1 MQYCD
6 TKGFNRDSFALHHPD
21 LRPMFKRLAIALTFI
36 SLLNPLLAQ
45 NSPFGSGSKTIN
57 GSRSSE
63 DSIFR
68 KTPFG
73 STERSES
80 SQTKEIDFDVSKVGQ
95 LGRIE
100 TREKF
105 QKIWMQFLVEYGL
118 DSDGDF
124 IQGSGTSPPT
134 SDAYAQNAFI
144 YFVSSQRPT
153 IVLKSVQVC
162 PACTR
167 GKKPG
172 YVDGMVGEVACDKCR
187 GSWEIKLTERFNLFY
202 SATLP
207 PKTPW
212 PAAKGKSKR
221 EANGTSPGTSPKAE
235 STKTNNLEEE
245 LKSVVQ
251 KHLDEIL
258 QTKITG
264 SVPKGFGATKV
275 SFSAPKGVW
284 QINLEFQNNDQIKVE
299 GARVMIS
306 LIDTNAMPGTDD
318 FIVGKATLSLSMA
331 SSNACSADFSS
342 FSFTTLKSPSGNPSK
357 TDMMADY
364 AFVLKEI
371 KRANAIFVQ
380 IFSVTPAEAQRAL
393 DIEPRSAWQI
403 TRPAPPTPVA
413 TAPQP
418 AASPAAPRTEPPVV
432 AQQPE
437 RPRSFGSGMV
447 FTNEGHIFT
456 NHHVIAK
463 AENIFVVVY
472 ENGQITKKFPATVIN
487 KDPRSDLAIL
497 QCKEWKPATDAPK
510 GPPPVVPS
518 NQCKLGAQVFVL
530 GYPLPG
536 TVSSNVK
543 YTKGDVSDMAGL
555 DDDSSKIQHTAQ
567 IQPGN
572 SGGPMA
578 LTDGRVVGIIVSSLS
593 ESFALR
599 TSGSLPQGV
608 NFSIKSDYLLTLA
621 SIAGIDIPKTKPSS
635 EPIEHVK
642 AYTVQIMCEK

>member
-1 MQYCD
+1 
-6 TKGFNRDSFALHHPD
+6 
-21 LRPMFKRLAIALTFI
+21 MFKRLAIALTFL
-36 SLLNPLLAQ
+36 SLLDPLLAQ
-45 NSPFGSGSKTIN
+45 NSPFGSGSKTIK
-57 GSRSSE
+57 GSQSSE

-68 KTPFG
+68 RTPFG

-105 QKIWMQFLVEYGL
+105 QKIWNQFLVEYGL
-118 DSDGDF
+118 DSEGDF
-124 IQGSGTSPPT
+124 IRGSGISPP
-134 SDAYAQNAFI
+134 SADAYAQNAFI
-144 YFVSSQRPT
+144 YFVASQRPT
-153 IVLKSVQVC
+153 IILQSVQIC

-172 YVDGMVGEVACDKCR
+172 YVNGMVGEVACDKCR
-187 GSWEIKLTERFNLFY
+187 GNWEIKLAEKFHLTY

-207 PKTPW
+207 PRTPW
-212 PAAKGKSKR
+212 PAAKDR
-221 EANGTSPGTSPKAE
+221 PKAE
-235 STKTNNLEEE
+235 SKKPSNLEEE
-245 LKSVVQ
+245 LKSVAR

-258 QTKITG
+258 QAKITG

-275 SFSAPKGVW
+275 SFSAPNGVW

-306 LIDTNAMPGTDD
+306 LIDTTAMPTDGL
-318 FIVGKATLSLSMA
+318 IVGKATLSLSMA
-331 SSNACSADFSS
+331 SANACSVDFSS
-342 FSFTTLKSPSGNPSK
+342 FSFPALKPPSGNPSK
-357 TDMMADY
+357 TNMMADY

-371 KRANAIFVQ
+371 KRANAIYVQ

-393 DIEPRSAWQI
+393 DIEPRSVWKI
-403 TRPAPPTPVA
+403 TQPAPIAGTPQPVA
-413 TAPQP
+413 APTT
-418 AASPAAPRTEPPVV
+418 RRNEPPVA

-463 AENIFVVVY
+463 AENIFVVVF
-472 ENGQITKKFPATVIN
+472 ENGQITKKLPATVIN
-487 KDPRSDLAIL
+487 KDPRSDLAII
-497 QCKEWKPATDAPK
+497 QCKEWKPAAEAPK
-510 GPPPVVPS
+510 TPPPLVPS
-518 NQCKLGAQVFVL
+518 NQCKLGDQVFVL

-599 TSGSLPQGV
+599 TSGALPQGV

-642 AYTVQIMCEK
+642 AYTVQIMCDK

>member
-1 MQYCD
+1 MAKLP
-6 TKGFNRDSFALHHPD
+6 T
-21 LRPMFKRLAIALTFI
+21 I
-36 SLLNPLLAQ
+36 SLILLALLHPLLAQ
-45 NSPFGSGSKTIN
+45 NAPFGSGSKTIN

-68 KTPFG
+68 RTPFG

-124 IQGSGTSPPT
+124 IKGSGTSPPT
-134 SDAYAQNAFI
+134 ADAYAQNAFI
-144 YFVSSQRPT
+144 YFVASQRPT
-153 IVLKSVQVC
+153 IVLQGVQIC

-187 GSWEIKLTERFNLFY
+187 GSWEIKLTEKFHLSY

-207 PKTPW
+207 PRTPW
-212 PAAKGKSKR
+212 PAAKGKPKR
-221 EANGTSPGTSPKAE
+221 EANSTSSGAG
-235 STKTNNLEEE
+235 TKTETPKLKNLEEE
-245 LKSVVQ
+245 LKSVAW

-306 LIDTNAMPGTDD
+306 LIDTNSMPTDG

-342 FSFTTLKSPSGNPSK
+342 FSFPALKPPSGNPSK

-371 KRANAIFVQ
+371 KRANAIYVQ

-393 DIEPRSAWQI
+393 DIEPRS
-403 TRPAPPTPVA
+403 V
-413 TAPQP
+413 
-418 AASPAAPRTEPPVV
+418 
-432 AQQPE
+432 
-437 RPRSFGSGMV
+437 
-447 FTNEGHIFT
+447 
-456 NHHVIAK
+456 
-463 AENIFVVVY
+463 
-472 ENGQITKKFPATVIN
+472 
-487 KDPRSDLAIL
+487 
-497 QCKEWKPATDAPK
+497 
-510 GPPPVVPS
+510 
-518 NQCKLGAQVFVL
+518 
-530 GYPLPG
+530 
-536 TVSSNVK
+536 
-543 YTKGDVSDMAGL
+543 
-555 DDDSSKIQHTAQ
+555 
-567 IQPGN
+567 
-572 SGGPMA
+572 
-578 LTDGRVVGIIVSSLS
+578 
-593 ESFALR
+593 
-599 TSGSLPQGV
+599 
-608 NFSIKSDYLLTLA
+608 
-621 SIAGIDIPKTKPSS
+621 
-635 EPIEHVK
+635 
-642 AYTVQIMCEK
+642 

>member
-1 MQYCD
+1 MAKFP
-6 TKGFNRDSFALHHPD
+6 T
-21 LRPMFKRLAIALTFI
+21 IALMLL
-36 SLLNPLLAQ
+36 SLLHPLLAQ
-45 NSPFGSGSKTIN
+45 NSPFGGGGRIIN
-57 GSRSSE
+57 GTRAPE
-63 DSIFR
+63 NNPFPDG
-68 KTPFG
+68 PFG
-73 STERSES
+73 SSERGENV
-80 SQTKEIDFDVSKVGQ
+80 QTKEIDFDVSKVGQ

-105 QKIWMQFLVEYGL
+105 QKIWNQFLLEYGL

-124 IQGSGTSPPT
+124 ILGSGIRPPT
-134 SDAYAQNAFI
+134 ADTYAQNAFI
-144 YFVSSQRPT
+144 YFVASHRPT
-153 IVLKSVQVC
+153 IILKSVQIC

-187 GSWEIKLTERFNLFY
+187 GNWEIKLTEKFHLTY

-212 PAAKGKSKR
+212 PAAKDRPKR
-221 EANGTSPGTSPKAE
+221 DANGTSLGTSPKDE
-235 STKTNNLEEE
+235 SKKPNNLEEE
-245 LKSVVQ
+245 LKSVAR

-258 QTKITG
+258 QAKITG
-264 SVPKGFGATKV
+264 SVPKGFGASKV

-306 LIDTNAMPGTDD
+306 LIDTTSMPTDG
-318 FIVGKATLSLSMA
+318 FIVGKATLGLSMA
-331 SSNACSADFSS
+331 NSNACSVDFSS
-342 FSFTTLKSPSGNPSK
+342 FSFPALKPPSGNPSK

-364 AFVLKEI
+364 AFILKEV
-371 KRANAIFVQ
+371 KRANAIYVQ

-393 DIEPRSAWQI
+393 DIEPRSVWQI
-403 TRPAPPTPVA
+403 TQPAPIAITPQPVA
-413 TAPQP
+413 PP
-418 AASPAAPRTEPPVV
+418 ATRRTEPPVA

-437 RPRSFGSGMV
+437 RPKSFGSGMV

-463 AENIFVVVY
+463 AENIFVVVF

-487 KDPRSDLAIL
+487 KDPRSDLAII
-497 QCKEWKPATDAPK
+497 QCKEWKPAAEAPK
-510 GPPPVVPS
+510 TPPPLVPS

-599 TSGSLPQGV
+599 TSGALPQGV

-621 SIAGIDIPKTKPSS
+621 SIAGIEIPKTKPSS

>member
-1 MQYCD
+1 MA
-6 TKGFNRDSFALHHPD
+6 KLLS
-21 LRPMFKRLAIALTFI
+21 IALATLSF
-36 SLLNPLLAQ
+36 LQPLLAQ
-45 NSPFGSGSKTIN
+45 NSPFGGGGRMIN
-57 GSRSSE
+57 GTSRGSDNNFFTAS
-63 DSIFR
+63 
-68 KTPFG
+68 PFG
-73 STERSES
+73 SSEKS
-80 SQTKEIDFDVSKVGQ
+80 ENAQTKEVDFDIAKVGQ
-95 LGRIE
+95 LGRAE

-105 QKIWMQFLVEYGL
+105 QKVWTQFLSEYSL
-118 DSDGDF
+118 DEDGNF
-124 IQGSGTSPPT
+124 TTGPGTRPLAT
-134 SDAYAQNAFI
+134 DAYAQNAFI
-144 YFVSSQRPT
+144 YFVASQRPT
-153 IVLKSVQVC
+153 IVLQSEQAC
-162 PACTR
+162 PSCTR

-172 YVDGMVGEVACDKCR
+172 YVDGMVSEVVCDKCR
-187 GSWEIKLTERFNLFY
+187 GNWEIKLTERIHLSY

-212 PAAKGKSKR
+212 PAAKAKPKR
-221 EANGTSPGTSPKAE
+221 EADSTASGSTKKTESPKN
-235 STKTNNLEEE
+235 NNLEEE
-245 LKSVVQ
+245 LKSVAA
-251 KHLDEIL
+251 KHLDELL
-258 QTKITG
+258 QSKLSG
-264 SVPKGFGATKV
+264 SAPKGFGAAKV

-284 QINLEFQNNDQIKVE
+284 QINLEFKNDDRIKVE
-299 GARVMIS
+299 GARVLIS
-306 LIDTNAMPGTDD
+306 LIDTSAKPTEG
-318 FIVGKATLSLSMA
+318 FIVAKANISLSLA
-331 SSNACSADFSS
+331 RSNEFSADFSS
-342 FSFTTLKSPSGNPSK
+342 FSFPALKPPTGTPSK
-357 TDMMADY
+357 TDLMADY

-371 KRANAIFVQ
+371 KRAKAVYVQ

-393 DIEPRSAWQI
+393 DIEPKSVWLIER
-403 TRPAPPTPVA
+403 TTTPAQE
-413 TAPQP
+413 APQP
-418 AASPAAPRTEPPVV
+418 PPVTASTAPKNEPPAG

-463 AENIFVVVY
+463 AQSIFVVVY
-472 ENGQITKKFPATVIN
+472 ENGQITKKLPATVVN

-497 QCKEWKPATDAPK
+497 QCKEWKPAPDAPAT
-510 GPPPVVPS
+510 PPPVVPS
-518 NQCKLGAQVFVL
+518 SQCKLGAQVFVL

-608 NFSIKSDYLLTLA
+608 NFSIKSDYLITLA
-621 SIAGIDIPKTKPSS
+621 SIAGIDIPKTKPSA